1 MSSIRVDIKGEGDF
15 AKAIEMAARQFP
27 YSTEKI
33 LKKEARNIAK
43 DLKDRVNAE
52 AKGHHHGGSV
62 NPLADSFRQGRV
74 IKSGSNYTV
83 AITSKASHYHL
94 YELGHDLYSH
104 NRKNKRGKGKR
115 GSGRKIG
122 RVSGRK
128 TVARYMAKRSE
139 YSEVIGQQLLEQ
151 LLKDVGL

>member
-15 AKAIEMAARQFP
+15 AKAIEAAAKQFP
-27 YSTEKI
+27 YSTERI

-52 AKGHHHGGSV
+52 AKGHHHGGSA

-83 AITSKASHYHL
+83 AITSKAPHYHL

-104 NRKNKRGKGKR
+104 NRKNKRGKGKT
-115 GSGRKIG
+115 GSGKKIG

-128 TVARYMAKRSE
+128 TVARYMAKSSE
-139 YSEVIGQQLLEQ
+139 YSGVIGRELLEQ